1 MKFQREMRELQRTQ
15 HVPTGKWVDW
25 QCSET
30 DFSLDERNRCQSD
43 AELILC
49 DCAELRANN
58 RLVRYSLPS
67 HSDLDDGDGI
77 PVVMVFH
84 GWAMRS
90 ISTFRTEDDYWCRSN
105 KVGATQAL
113 LDAGYAVFAPSASAV
128 GDDTDGGEHAYWLTS
143 MPGYDT
149 LDNWTQSSDHK
160 MLIDLWSQLARG
172 LHGYKFN
179 LNKMHATGFSNGGM
193 MASRMGFSYPGMFN
207 SLTNLA
213 GSYYNCDALCERGLT
228 EFEKK
233 VLDLHP
239 ANQILHGAED
249 YDVPA
254 SASVDYDR
262 ELSRRDWIPNR
273 RIVKQGVGHR
283 WLDEAP
289 ELILDWISR
298 HN

>member
-30 DFSLDERNRCQSD
+30 DFSLDERNRCQVFQLLKFIFLRNFQSD

-77 PVVMVFH
+77 PFVMVFH

-143 MPGYDT
+143 IPGKFCILLSSLYRQRLRHSRQ
-149 LDNWTQSSDHK
+149 LD
-160 MLIDLWSQLARG
+160 
-172 LHGYKFN
+172 
-179 LNKMHATGFSNGGM
+179 
-193 MASRMGFSYPGMFN
+193 
-207 SLTNLA
+207 
-213 GSYYNCDALCERGLT
+213 
-228 EFEKK
+228 
-233 VLDLHP
+233 
-239 ANQILHGAED
+239 AE
-249 YDVPA
+249 
-254 SASVDYDR
+254 
-262 ELSRRDWIPNR
+262 L
-273 RIVKQGVGHR
+273 
-283 WLDEAP
+283 
-289 ELILDWISR
+289 
-298 HN
+298 